1 MNGFALDRDLHVPL
15 SSEGW
20 LWLVLVIGGIVVLTR
35 SVEGT
40 ATALL
45 MGALGF
51 VGYLFD
57 AHLYIPLAILLAV
70 TLTFVRYRWPRSPDA
85 APLPRRNGRAFLFD
99 LALAGGG
106 FLLYELG
113 RLITEGEEADA
124 IRNAEWILSLQ
135 RALRL
140 PSEVEAQAE
149 VLLSDRAT
157 AAFNWTYSFMFLSTV
172 VGVLIWLYL
181 NDAMT
186 YRLVR
191 NALGV
196 SALLA
201 ITMFALFPVAPP
213 RLTPASGLID
223 SHARVG
229 LHHGFVNE
237 FAAVPS
243 LHVGWTLLVGW
254 GLARSLGGWHGRLL
268 GVLPGLVMWATVV
281 VTGNHFWVDGAFGAL
296 VSLAPALVLERMAI
310 RPLGTRTA
318 AAGVGGIRARWRNAV
333 AWATLPLPA
342 DPTGIERHRPLAGD
356 PPGSDVEHSHAHAA
370 VTGSGDD

>member
-1 MNGFALDRDLHVPL
+1 MTSLAFSRTPHLPL
-15 SSEGW
+15 SFEGW
-20 LWLVLVIGGIVVLTR
+20 VWLVLVIAGIVVLTR
-35 SVEGT
+35 AVEGT
-40 ATALL
+40 PTALL

-70 TLTFVRYRWPRSPDA
+70 ALTFVRYRWRRSPIA
-85 APLPRRNGRAFLFD
+85 APMPRRSGRAFLFD

-106 FLLYELG
+106 FLLYEVG
-113 RLITEGEEADA
+113 RLFTEGEEASA
-124 IRNAEWILSLQ
+124 IRNAEWILSLE

-140 PSEVEAQAE
+140 PSEIDAQAA

-157 AAFNWTYSFMFLSTV
+157 ATFNWAYSFMFLSTV

-201 ITMFALFPVAPP
+201 IAMFALVPVAPP

-254 GLARSLGGWHGRLL
+254 GLARSLGGWHGRLI
-268 GVLPGLVMWATVV
+268 GVLPGLTMWATVV
-281 VTGNHFWVDGAFGAL
+281 VTGNHFWVDGAFGAI
-296 VSLAPALVLERMAI
+296 VSLGPALVLERLAVG
-310 RPLGTRTA
+310 PLVMRTQP
-318 AAGVGGIRARWRNAV
+318 AGVAGVRLPWRYAF
-333 AWATLPLPA
+333 AWCPLPIPA
-342 DPTGIERHRPLAGD
+342 DPVRVERHLPLTGD
-356 PPGSDVEHSHAHAA
+356 LVSSDVDHSHVRASAGA
-370 VTGSGDD
+370 PGDD